1 MFMFSRQSWEANQAR
16 FVKSYQT
23 VIPVARAAGYAEM
36 LSHEWLTPDHA
47 VQRTRF
53 ANNIVVTV
61 NFGDAPSPLPDGTTL
76 PPLGLRLTGVQ
87 QD

>member
-1 MFMFSRQSWEANQAR
+1 
-16 FVKSYQT
+16 
-23 VIPVARAAGYAEM
+23 M

-61 NFGDAPSPLPDGTTL
+61 NFGDASRPLPDGTTL
-76 PPLGLRLTGVQ
+76 PPLGLRVTGVQ